1 MSGSGGN
8 PLKGVG
14 KRVKSLVGDAIPYD
28 LKGGRPTQFMQNIT
42 PDELK
47 KATPK
52 ELQAVDPGLKNIMGD
67 DSRRSASDRG
77 FVGDRVAGG
86 SPPVTPAKDE
96 TTSMPEVPG
105 MANEEK
111 VRKRKAK
118 GRASTILGDESL
130 GGNAE
135 YLG

>member
-1 MSGSGGN
+1 MSGSGNIG
-8 PLKGVG
+8 KGIG
-14 KRVKSLVGDAIPYD
+14 KKIKGLVGDIVPYD
-28 LKGGRPTQFMQNIT
+28 LKGGRPTQFSQNIT

-52 ELQAVDPGLKNIMGD
+52 ELQAVDPGLKNIMDDGD
-67 DSRRSASDRG
+67 KPGRSIM
-77 FVGDRVAGG
+77 DRVAGG
-86 SPPVTPAKDE
+86 RPPPTPPEDT

-105 MANEEK
+105 QANEEK

-130 GGNAE
+130 GGNTE

>member
-8 PLKGVG
+8 PIKGVG
-14 KRVKSLVGDAIPYD
+14 KRVKNIIGSAVPYE
-28 LKGGRPTQFMQNIT
+28 LKGGRPTEFLQNIT

-52 ELQAVDPGLKNIMGD
+52 ELQAIDPGLKNIMTED
-67 DSRRSASDRG
+67 DPNKERI
-77 FVGDRVAGG
+77 GG
-86 SPPVTPAKDE
+86 RISGGGPPVTPPED
-96 TTSMPEVPG
+96 TTTPMPEVPG

-118 GRASTILGDESL
+118 GRASTILGEESL